1 MVSTELLNLAKH
13 INLVRIIFKTLYSK
27 IDRIKILKVKKK
39 EFK

>member
-13 INLVRIIFKTLYSK
+13 INLVRIIFKTYSK